1 MPYDELRKIL
11 AEYSPEWLMIPGVLG
26 TVIGSQEGR
35 PCIKVLV
42 EARTR
47 ELEKHIPD
55 RVEDFAVI
63 LVETGPIKAGD

>member
-1 MPYDELRKIL
+1 MPCDELRQIL
-11 AEYSPEWLMIPGVLG
+11 ADYSPEWLMLSVVLG
-26 TVIGSQEGR
+26 TVIGSHNGR

-55 RVEDFAVI
+55 RVEGYAVI
-63 LVETGPIKAGD
+63 IVETGTIRAGD